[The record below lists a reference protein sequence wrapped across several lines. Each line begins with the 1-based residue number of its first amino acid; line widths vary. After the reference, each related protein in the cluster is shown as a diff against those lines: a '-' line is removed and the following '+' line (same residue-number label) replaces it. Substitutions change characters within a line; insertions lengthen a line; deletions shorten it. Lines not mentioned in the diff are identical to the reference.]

1 MQRLWFA
8 AAFTLCI
15 PALWLVLGQVHPAP
29 PQEALL
35 FGFAIFGAAFILSW
49 AAEAAQMDMSAAL
62 ATAILALICVLP
74 EYAVDMF
81 FSFHAATE
89 PHYAQYAAAN
99 MTGANRLVIGL
110 AWPAVFLIAAVRS
123 RGKPIRLDPA
133 RRTEVVFLGLAT
145 LYSFVPPLHH
155 RSLNLFDTAV
165 FLALFAGYAWRV
177 SKAESHEPEL
187 VGPAAL
193 VGGLPRTQRRLTTL
207 GLFLFAAF
215 VIFTSA
221 ERFAD
226 ALVHTGIQ
234 WGIDEFLLVQWLA
247 PLASEAP
254 EFIVAFLWAAHGDA
268 AAGLGA
274 LVSSAVNQW
283 TLLVG
288 MIPIAYSVGLG
299 RAGALPLDLQ
309 QRHEILLTGCQ
320 SLLAVAILLNLRMS
334 WYGAVT
340 LLALFL
346 AQLFAAEVR
355 IYFALLYAVLGVLVL
370 LRDRRNFWSV
380 LRGRV

>member
-1 MQRLWFA
+1 VQRLWFVS
-8 AAFTLCI
+8 AFAFCV
-15 PALWLVLGQVHPAP
+15 PALWMVLGGGHATA

-74 EYAVDMF
+74 EYAVDMY
-81 FSFHAATE
+81 FSFHAAET
-89 PHYAQYAAAN
+89 PRYAQYAAAN

-110 AWPAVFLIAAVRS
+110 AWPVVFLIWAART
-123 RGKPIRLDPA
+123 RGKPIRLDPG

-145 LYSFVPPLHH
+145 VYSFVPPLHH
-155 RSLNLFDTAV
+155 RALNLFDTAI

-177 SKAESHEPEL
+177 SKAEAHEPEL
-187 VGPAAL
+187 VGPAAM
-193 VGGLPRTQRRLTTL
+193 VGGLPRTQRRLATL
-207 GLFLFAAF
+207 ALFLFAAF
-215 VIFTSA
+215 IIFKSA
-221 ERFAD
+221 ERFAES
-226 ALVHTGIQ
+226 LVQCGRG

-254 EFIVAFLWAAHGDA
+254 EFIVAFLWASRGDA

-288 MIPIAYSVGLG
+288 MIPIAYSVGLR
-299 RAGALPLDLQ
+299 RAGSLPLDLQ
-309 QRHEILLTGCQ
+309 QRHEIILTGCQ

-340 LLALFL
+340 LLVLFL
-346 AQLFAAEVR
+346 AQLFAAEMR
-355 IYFALLYAVLGVLVL
+355 IYFAFVYAAIAIVVLV
-370 LRDRRNFWSV
+370 RDRRNLLS
-380 LRGRV
+380 LIRIRG